1 MPNTNN
7 KKKDKLIRR
16 LIELAGNDGCIGA
29 STIYESADKYQIE
42 KAEQKNIFS
51 ELAAAGIEI
60 VFDDEP
66 YTEESYSSFN
76 DELYCD
82 DRSSFSADPVQIYIK
97 EIHRYPTLSHEE
109 TLELSKRIASGD
121 MAAREQLINCNLK
134 FAFSVAAKYIR
145 TGIPL
150 LDLIQQANL
159 GLMKATDL
167 YDYRKGARFTTYSVF
182 LIRHSILR
190 YVNEQSQPIR
200 LPERVYADI
209 AKIKNATEKYHLE
222 FMRYPTDNEI
232 ADKTGF
238 TVAHIRRMKNLN
250 FDCISTEEKPDREM
264 DGTILDI
271 LVSDE
276 KPYDR
281 LLVKEYRKQIMKL
294 LSKLN
299 DRERTILLLRY
310 GLDGEGAKTLDDVGK
325 KLGLTRERV
334 RQIEARA
341 LNKIRNMPDVSG
353 LYDFLH

>member
-1 MPNTNN
+1 
-7 KKKDKLIRR
+7 
-16 LIELAGNDGCIGA
+16 
-29 STIYESADKYQIE
+29 
-42 KAEQKNIFS
+42 
-51 ELAAAGIEI
+51 
-60 VFDDEP
+60 
-66 YTEESYSSFN
+66 
-76 DELYCD
+76 
-82 DRSSFSADPVQIYIK
+82 
-97 EIHRYPTLSHEE
+97 
-109 TLELSKRIASGD
+109 

-134 FAFSVAAKYIR
+134 FAFSVAAKYIW
-145 TGIPL
+145 TGLPL

-209 AKIKNATEKYHLE
+209 AKIKSATEKYCLE
-222 FMRYPTDNEI
+222 FMRYPTVSEI

-271 LVSDE
+271 LLSDE
-276 KPYDR
+276 NPHDR
-281 LLVKEYRKQIMKL
+281 LLVKECRKQIMEL

-310 GLDGEGAKTLDDVGK
+310 GFDGEGAKTLDDVGK